1 MSKSNQKGKK
11 STKES
16 FIEQKLKESS
26 IKYNNTKDIEVISR
40 NYLRDQNNNKTVD
53 QLKKISNKI
62 PKLYLV
68 NNKDEEEK
76 KEEKEKKH
84 IKEEKELKKE
94 KEKEEKEDDNDKL
107 TERIKESLPTW
118 HEKSKFIEK
127 IKQLEEQIIQINND
141 YTNDIQKYK
150 DEIKQKEKDI
160 KNLVK
165 TNNSL
170 KNSLEVLTQR
180 LDKIL
185 VNSNQQKI
193 KLTKVININNSQEEL
208 QHQLD
213 IKEKE
218 LKNQQQLINI
228 LSKDNKNIRN
238 ILNNFNNYGINES
251 NLNLKDKIQQQYQEI
266 QNLQKNLKEYKL
278 KLDQKE
284 SSTQKN
290 ISSKNIDFNTDD
302 ENNTSPKKLNF
313 FLSKNKKL
321 KLNSGSAYNIHK
333 INKFSNKS
341 QSLDLSKDSQ
351 KKKGF
356 RGVNSSF
363 TINNNGNNAEA
374 LFSNE
379 ELIIIKNSFYDQ
391 RKYENFIN
399 KINILEKSSK
409 AKEKEM
415 NLKIKMIENKLKEKE
430 KELLELKK
438 LSREKESK
446 IITLNIMNKE
456 LKKNKED
463 LMNKINFMAQT
474 LNELDQK
481 NQMILKKN
489 EQIKNSIF
497 SIDGIIEAKSK
508 DGKTIPLLKEIKN
521 KSIFLEKN
529 NKKNGNESLNQSS
542 RDDKNDNN
550 SSNSD

>member
-1 MSKSNQKGKK
+1 MSKNNQKGKNN
-11 STKES
+11 TKES
-16 FIEQKLKESS
+16 FIDPKLKESN
-26 IKYNNTKDIEVISR
+26 IKYNNAKDIEVISR
-40 NYLRDQNNNKTVD
+40 NYLKNPNNNARTVD
-53 QLKKISNKI
+53 QSKKMSNKI
-62 PKLYLV
+62 PKLLLA
-68 NNKDEEEK
+68 NKKDE
-76 KEEKEKKH
+76 KE
-84 IKEEKELKKE
+84 IKEDKEV
-94 KEKEEKEDDNDKL
+94 KEKEEKEEINKEEEEDDNEKL
-107 TERIKESLPTW
+107 TQRIKESLPTW

-127 IKQLEEQIIQINND
+127 IKQLEEQIVQINID

-150 DEIKQKEKDI
+150 DEIEKKEKDI
-160 KNLVK
+160 KKLIT
-165 TNNSL
+165 TNNGL
-170 KNSLEVLTQR
+170 KNSLEILTQR

-193 KLTKVININNSQEEL
+193 KLTKQMNINNNNQEDL

-228 LSKDNKNIRN
+228 LTKDNKNIRN
-238 ILNNFNNYGINES
+238 ILNNINNYGIND
-251 NLNLKDKIQQQYQEI
+251 NNINLKDKIQQQYQEI
-266 QNLQKNLKEYKL
+266 QSLKKNLKEYKL
-278 KLDQKE
+278 KLEQKQ

-290 ISSKNIDFNTDD
+290 ISSKNINFNTDD
-302 ENNTSPKKLNF
+302 ENNSSPKKLNF
-313 FLSKNKKL
+313 FLTKNKKL
-321 KLNSGSAYNIHK
+321 KLNSGSTYNIHK
-333 INKFSNKS
+333 INKFANKS
-341 QSLDLSKDSQ
+341 QSCDVSKDNQ
-351 KKKGF
+351 KKAGF

-363 TINNNGNNAEA
+363 CINNNGNIAEA
-374 LFSNE
+374 LFTNE
-379 ELIIIKNSFYDQ
+379 EIIAVKNSFYDE
-391 RKYENFIN
+391 RKYENFMN

-409 AKEKEM
+409 SKEKEM

-430 KELLELKK
+430 KELLEIKK

-446 IITLNIMNKE
+446 IITLNIVNKE

-497 SIDGIIEAKSK
+497 NIDGIIEAKSK
-508 DGKTIPLLKEIKN
+508 EGKSIPLLKEIKN
-521 KSIFLEKN
+521 NSLIFGKN

-542 RDDKNDNN
+542 REDKNSDNY
-550 SSNSD
+550 SNSD

>member
-1 MSKSNQKGKK
+1 MSKNNQKGKNN
-11 STKES
+11 TKES
-16 FIEQKLKESS
+16 FIDPKLKESN
-26 IKYNNTKDIEVISR
+26 IKYNNAKDIEVISR
-40 NYLRDQNNNKTVD
+40 NYLKNPNNNARTVD
-53 QLKKISNKI
+53 QSKKMSNKI
-62 PKLYLV
+62 PKLLIA
-68 NNKDEEEK
+68 NKKDE
-76 KEEKEKKH
+76 KE
-84 IKEEKELKKE
+84 IKEDKEV
-94 KEKEEKEDDNDKL
+94 KEKEEKEEINKEEEEDDNEKL
-107 TERIKESLPTW
+107 TQRIKESLPTW

-127 IKQLEEQIIQINND
+127 IKQLEEQIVQINID

-150 DEIKQKEKDI
+150 DEIEKKEKDI
-160 KNLVK
+160 KKLIT

-170 KNSLEVLTQR
+170 KNSLEILTQR

-193 KLTKVININNSQEEL
+193 KLTKQMNINNNNQEDL

-228 LSKDNKNIRN
+228 LTKDNKNIRN
-238 ILNNFNNYGINES
+238 ILNNINNYGIND
-251 NLNLKDKIQQQYQEI
+251 NNINLKDKIQQQYQEI
-266 QNLQKNLKEYKL
+266 QSLKKNLKEYKL
-278 KLDQKE
+278 KLEQKQ

-290 ISSKNIDFNTDD
+290 ISSKNINFNTDD
-302 ENNTSPKKLNF
+302 ENNSSPKKLNF
-313 FLSKNKKL
+313 FLTKNKKL
-321 KLNSGSAYNIHK
+321 KLNSGSTYNIHK
-333 INKFSNKS
+333 INKFANKS
-341 QSLDLSKDSQ
+341 QSCDVSKDNQ
-351 KKKGF
+351 KKAGF

-363 TINNNGNNAEA
+363 SINNNGNIAEA
-374 LFSNE
+374 LFTNE
-379 ELIIIKNSFYDQ
+379 EIIAVKNSFYDE
-391 RKYENFIN
+391 RKYENFMN

-409 AKEKEM
+409 SKEKEM

-430 KELLELKK
+430 KELLEIKK

-446 IITLNIMNKE
+446 IITLNIVNKE

-497 SIDGIIEAKSK
+497 NIDGIIEAKSK
-508 DGKTIPLLKEIKN
+508 EGKSIPLLKEIKN
-521 KSIFLEKN
+521 NSLILGKN

-542 RDDKNDNN
+542 REDKNSDNY
-550 SSNSD
+550 SNSD